1 MYYIGIY
8 YSANNSAKR
17 VEDYSRTRKHA
28 FAYYYSD
35 KSLEKRE
42 KVSGIKLIWYKYF
55 KKRFKRLTFYCSE
68 CGYKY
73 KGFVKSKKDR
83 TECPRCEKD

>member
-42 KVSGIKLIWYKYF
+42 KVSGIKLILSRV
-55 KKRFKRLTFYCSE
+55 KKTE
-68 CGYKY
+68 QNAQD
-73 KGFVKSKKDR
+73 VKKIK
-83 TECPRCEKD
+83 